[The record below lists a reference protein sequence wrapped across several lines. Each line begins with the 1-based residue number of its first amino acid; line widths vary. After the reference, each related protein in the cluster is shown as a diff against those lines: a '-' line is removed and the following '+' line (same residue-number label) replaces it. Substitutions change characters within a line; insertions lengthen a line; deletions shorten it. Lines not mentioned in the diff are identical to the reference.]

1 MFFLHNPN
9 FLRLI
14 KLGLLISKFFY
25 RNRGAFIQPRPEKQ
39 IISNH
44 RSLKINIAKILV
56 LPILTPD
63 WKPEFLL
70 QKVKIVDSKILD
82 NAK

>member
-1 MFFLHNPN
+1 MFVLHNPN

-39 IISNH
+39 IISNR
-44 RSLKINIAKILV
+44 RSLKINIAKILI

-63 WKPEFLL
+63 WKPEFLF
-70 QKVKIVDSKILD
+70 QKMKIVDSKILD
-82 NAK
+82 N